1 MESVVL
7 EHFVENWEGRESLFA
22 YHLLKQLTFYV
33 ASDLLFGLKDPK
45 EKEILN
51 TESIT
56 LMKAIWSLPFN
67 FPGTTFNKGLRA
79 RARVV
84 KRLSSLLNLRRRE
97 IAEGKAMPDQ
107 DLMSWLI
114 TMKDDINKSLTDQE
128 IIDNLIVLMIG
139 GHDTTAVLLT
149 QLVRMLCLNPHVYN
163 IVLQEQTAIR
173 AAKQPNEPLAWE
185 DIKKMEY
192 IQKVVY
198 ETLRMVPPG
207 VGGFR
212 VTVQDVQYNGY
223 TIPKGW
229 QLFWETS
236 TTHFSGE
243 VFKVPDKFDPAHFDN
258 KSPPYIIPFGGGARL
273 CVGYDF
279 ARMQAEIFVH
289 NLISKYNWSM
299 INPNKKI
306 ICESLP
312 VPGEGLPIKLQV
324 RGD

>member
-1 MESVVL
+1 MAFMKPEALQRCVARM
-7 EHFVENWEGRESLFA
+7 ENWEGRESLFA

-33 ASDLLFGLKDPK
+33 ASDLLFGLK
-45 EKEILN
+45 EILN
-51 TESIT
+51 KG
-56 LMKAIWSLPFN
+56 LRARAIWSLPFN

-114 TMKDDINKSLTDQE
+114 TTKDDNNKSLTDQE

-185 DIKKMEY
+185 DIKKHGIHTE
-192 IQKVVY
+192 
-198 ETLRMVPPG
+198 
-207 VGGFR
+207 
-212 VTVQDVQYNGY
+212 
-223 TIPKGW
+223 GW

-236 TTHFSGE
+236 TPHFSGE
-243 VFKVPDKFDPAHFDN
+243 VFKESNKFDPAHFDN
-258 KSPPYIIPFGGGARL
+258 KSPTYTFIPFGGGARL

-279 ARMQAEIFVH
+279 ARMQGEIFVH
-289 NLISKYNWSM
+289 HLISKYKWSM
-299 INPNKKI
+299 INPNEKI
-306 ICESLP
+306 ICEPLL
-312 VPGEGLPIKLQV
+312 VLGEGLPIKLQV
-324 RGD
+324 RRNWSYYLG